1 MAVETL
7 VTQTARAGADAQETD
22 ETRLCLVDG
31 VPSQERMR
39 EDCKMP
45 HLSTNDAA
53 IERVAWL
60 IVLGLLLGAIWLAG
74 ML

>member
-7 VTQTARAGADAQETD
+7 VTQTAREGADAQETH
-22 ETRLCLVDG
+22 EPRLCLVDG

-39 EDCKMP
+39 EDYKLP
-45 HLSTNDAA
+45 HLSTNDVA
-53 IERVAWL
+53 IERIAWL
-60 IVLGLLLGAIWLAG
+60 IVLGLLLGAIRLAG

>member
-1 MAVETL
+1 MVVEIL
-7 VTQTARAGADAQETD
+7 VTQTASEGADAPETH
-22 ETRLCLVDG
+22 EPHLCLVDG

-45 HLSTNDAA
+45 HLSDNDAA
-53 IERVAWL
+53 IERIAWL
-60 IVLGLLLGAIWLAG
+60 IVLGLLLGVIGLAG